1 MGSQELFLLVLVL
14 YALASM
20 LDSRNRRY
28 PMGYPTK
35 VQLISRKKT
44 ANQYY
49 INFPTAI
56 AEAMGFSKGE
66 TVYWEIHDRRTMV
79 LERPDAPPSPLEK
92 KTAR

>member
-1 MGSQELFLLVLVL
+1 
-14 YALASM
+14 
-20 LDSRNRRY
+20 
-28 PMGYPTK
+28 MGYPTK

-44 ANQYY
+44 SDQYY

-79 LERPDAPPSPLEK
+79 LERPDAPPSLLEK

>member
-1 MGSQELFLLVLVL
+1 
-14 YALASM
+14 
-20 LDSRNRRY
+20 
-28 PMGYPTK
+28 MGYPTK

-66 TVYWEIHDRRTMV
+66 TVHWEIHDRSTMV
-79 LERPDAPPSPLEK
+79 LQRPDAPPSPLEK
-92 KTAR
+92 KRHAERACPGDDSQTAQARQGCVQKGPL